1 MDEQEFFVQ
10 QPRSRTYIDFKEVQ
24 LSDENLALS
33 QKDMKKSFHEKVA

>member
-24 LSDENLALS
+24 EQEYFEEDS
-33 QKDMKKSFHEKVA
+33 KPEKAPSAVRD